1 MYLLCI
7 ELLMITFAD
16 LPLLYSKDLKQH
28 YSILCFGTWICLFKI
43 NRSLKSYLSYDINI
57 SSHYEVEYPCIDN
70 LSEMTTFN

>member
-16 LPLLYSKDLKQH
+16 LPLLYSRDLKQH

-43 NRSLKSYLSYDINI
+43 NRSLKSYLGYDINI
-57 SSHYEVEYPCIDN
+57 SSHYVSR
-70 LSEMTTFN
+70 LSVYR